1 MRKDIFQASRRL
13 NKSLNPSAV
22 ASLML
27 FALVAV
33 ATVTTAAVAVGLP
46 LFALGNCCFESGM
59 RIRQQMRV

>member
-1 MRKDIFQASRRL
+1 
-13 NKSLNPSAV
+13 
-22 ASLML
+22 
-27 FALVAV
+27 V